1 MRGFDLLEQLDLV
14 DSAYLDAA
22 EAAPSPRRRHLPRWG
37 AAAACA
43 ALLLGL
49 GVWSATRGGERPAHD
64 PVDVPGNQ
72 TPAIEIAPDIA
83 WEDPGSFS
91 EPPMKTIPGFEVR
104 QAQGGA
110 EAVVTYY
117 VLPWIG
123 YGEASGGGFSLDF
136 APPEGSTWRDLTETD
151 ILALV
156 GGEAALRDLLAW
168 EGMEFSGSV
177 THDADGRVWMLE
189 LWGESAEFAFDLELS
204 TDTLPPSC
212 IYMPPD
218 YVTEIWGV
226 EVAGSKGGIHGY
238 GENRE
243 VWMPESR
250 QVEFIANDVGCRFHL
265 YGLEGQSEAVETMV
279 SRFVRHAIVEGLNL
293 SAVLPD

>member
-22 EAAPSPRRRHLPRWG
+22 EAAPLPRRKPYTRWG

-43 ALLLGL
+43 ALLVGL
-49 GVWSATRGGERPAHD
+49 GVWSATRGVTGPGHD
-64 PVDVPGNQ
+64 PVDVP
-72 TPAIEIAPDIA
+72 AIELAPDIA
-83 WEDPGSFS
+83 WEDPDSAAQPG
-91 EPPMKTIPGFEVR
+91 MKTIPGFELR
-104 QAQGGA
+104 DGKGGP
-110 EAVVTYY
+110 EAPVTYY

-123 YGEASGGGFSLDF
+123 YGEAAGV
-136 APPEGSTWRDLTETD
+136 GSTASLALPEDCTGRELTQAD

-168 EGMEFSGSV
+168 EGMDVSGSV
-177 THDADGRVWMLE
+177 FHHADGRVWKLD
-189 LWGESAEFAFDLELS
+189 LWGESDTFAFSLELAPEE
-204 TDTLPPSC
+204 LPPAC
-212 IYMPPD
+212 VVAPTD

-226 EVAGSKGGIHGY
+226 EVAGSIGGAHGR

-250 QVEFIANDVGCRFHL
+250 QVSFVANDVGCRFHL
-265 YGLEGQSEAVETMV
+265 YGLEGESEAVETMV
-279 SRFVRHAIVEGLNL
+279 SRFVRHAIVEGLDLN
-293 SAVLPD
+293 AIVPD

>member
-1 MRGFDLLEQLDLV
+1 MRGFDLLEQLDSV

-22 EAAPSPRRRHLPRWG
+22 ELTPAPRRRGFVRWG

-43 ALLLGL
+43 ALLVGL
-49 GVWSATRGGERPAHD
+49 GVWSATRGVTGPGHD
-64 PVDVPGNQ
+64 PVDL
-72 TPAIEIAPDIA
+72 PATETATDIA

-91 EPPMKTIPGFEVR
+91 EPAMKTIPGFEVR
-104 QAQGGA
+104 QAQGGP
-110 EAVVTYY
+110 EALVTYY

-123 YGEASGGGFSLDF
+123 YGEASGV
-136 APPEGSTWRDLTETD
+136 GSTASLALPEDCTGRELTQAD

-156 GGEAALRDLLAW
+156 GGETALRDLLAW
-168 EGMEFSGSV
+168 EGMDVSGSV
-177 THDADGRVWMLE
+177 FHHADGRVWMLE
-189 LWGESAEFAFDLELS
+189 LWGESAEFAFSLS
-204 TDTLPPSC
+204 LAPGALPPAC
-212 IYMPPD
+212 VVAPTD

-226 EVAGSKGGIHGY
+226 EVAGRIGGIHGY

-265 YGLEGQSEAVETMV
+265 YGLEGESEAVETMV
-279 SRFVRHAIVEGLNL
+279 SRFVRHAIVEGLDL